1 MRLYSEA
8 VIAIIL
14 VVFVALKITVG
25 KLTEEDKQV
34 IPVKEVNGY
43 SYVGD
48 YDKASKSEVEEC
60 IEYKN
65 ELYCR

>member
-1 MRLYSEA
+1 MKLYSEA

-25 KLTEEDKQV
+25 KLTEEDKQT
-34 IPVKEVNGY
+34 IPIREVNGY

-48 YDKASKSEVEEC
+48 YDKASVSNVEEC